1 MTHEDLSNMIKLG
14 YSVWKKDVSRI
25 EELTSEFIE
34 QELDHV
40 EIDIDSLLDLDD
52 NTWIM
57 RFKDVFSSY
66 NISIGVHAPWREIHL
81 ASPLDDIREAS
92 EKIIIKILEILD
104 KLDIDYDYI
113 IIHPSSEQPICSEN
127 SIKCIESLKRSV
139 ENIRRYTDNIVVESI
154 QGRCCGKLDHIEIL
168 IDLVSDTKIC
178 LDLAHIYV
186 EYKKLKNYKNL
197 ADVLNIVSEKILRKT
212 FLIHLHGVYHEN
224 SKDKVHRDFDQTP
237 LGEEDLFLKISGL
250 NNVRYLVF
258 EVFYNRSGRDSKP
271 SDIEREI
278 KRLRELL
285 RHL

>member
-1 MTHEDLSNMIKLG
+1 MIKLG

-34 QELDHV
+34 QGLDHV

-113 IIHPSSEQPICSEN
+113 IIHPS
-127 SIKCIESLKRSV
+127 
-139 ENIRRYTDNIVVESI
+139 
-154 QGRCCGKLDHIEIL
+154 
-168 IDLVSDTKIC
+168 
-178 LDLAHIYV
+178 
-186 EYKKLKNYKNL
+186 
-197 ADVLNIVSEKILRKT
+197 
-212 FLIHLHGVYHEN
+212 
-224 SKDKVHRDFDQTP
+224 
-237 LGEEDLFLKISGL
+237 
-250 NNVRYLVF
+250 
-258 EVFYNRSGRDSKP
+258 
-271 SDIEREI
+271 
-278 KRLRELL
+278 
-285 RHL
+285 